1 VEQTSPAA
9 RDRVAA
15 RDAVVRLARAW
26 ELGAEEIRALVD
38 VDRAEWD
45 RWVTREDAEPGDG
58 QLARI
63 GELLAIYA
71 DLHALFAGD
80 LADRWVSRPNTNALF
95 EGRTPLQGMME
106 GGLPVIVAVRQ
117 LLDGRRY
124 T

>member
-1 VEQTSPAA
+1 M
-9 RDRVAA
+9 
-15 RDAVVRLARAW
+15 RLAQAW
-26 ELGAEEIRALVD
+26 ELGAEEARALVD

-45 RWVTREDAEPGDG
+45 RWLSHEDAAPSDG

-71 DLHALFAGD
+71 DLHALFDGE

-95 EGRTPLQGMME
+95 DGRTPLRAMLD
-106 GGLPVIVAVRQ
+106 GGLPAIVAVRQ
-117 LLDGRRY
+117 LLDSRGY

>member
-1 VEQTSPAA
+1 M
-9 RDRVAA
+9 
-15 RDAVVRLARAW
+15 RLAQAW
-26 ELGAEEIRALVD
+26 ELGADEARALVD

-45 RWVTREDAEPGDG
+45 RWVTHEDAVPSAG

-71 DLHALFAGD
+71 DLHAVFAGE

-95 EGRTPLQGMME
+95 GGRTPLAVMVE
-106 GGLPVIVAVRQ
+106 GGVPAIVAVREM
-117 LLDGRRY
+117 LDTRRY